1 MAINTATLYRQTERA
16 ANTAYDRTL
25 LASAKAIGELLD
37 VAGTAES
44 PRLVAT
50 VPYSALE
57 AFEADNRSRLYF
69 KVSGFQGERVSGFED
84 LPVWRGKIP
93 DCGLY
98 AALVDFYDD
107 TSRVQ
112 PVRVAVLLEP
122 VSGQVGLGLA
132 TIQVAETLK
141 LRRTLAQQV
150 LVDTLWRRAA
160 LLAVI
165 AAVLWVVVQLATRP
179 VRELSAA
186 IAACAADDLSPIETP
201 QALRELKPLVAAT
214 NDALDRQARLL
225 AHQKRFV

>member
-1 MAINTATLYRQTERA
+1 M
-16 ANTAYDRTL
+16 
-25 LASAKAIGELLD
+25 
-37 VAGTAES
+37 
-44 PRLVAT
+44 
-50 VPYSALE
+50 
-57 AFEADNRSRLYF
+57 
-69 KVSGFQGERVSGFED
+69 
-84 LPVWRGKIP
+84 
-93 DCGLY
+93 
-98 AALVDFYDD
+98 
-107 TSRVQ
+107 
-112 PVRVAVLLEP
+112 
-122 VSGQVGLGLA
+122 
-132 TIQVAETLK
+132 
-141 LRRTLAQQV
+141 